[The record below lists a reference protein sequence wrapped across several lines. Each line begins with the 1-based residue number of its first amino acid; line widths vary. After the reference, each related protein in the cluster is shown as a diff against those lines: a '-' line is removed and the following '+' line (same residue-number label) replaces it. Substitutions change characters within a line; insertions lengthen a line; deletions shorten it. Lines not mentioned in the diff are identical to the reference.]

1 MNADEVIRILN
12 ELCNKLGIA
21 IDWSAENV
29 MPYFEQAVTQLATA
43 KTHIHLGILILCVIV
58 FCIGIGLCIPEIINS
73 IKEDVFPCIDYDNG
87 PGFGILLMVISV
99 IVGIIAY
106 ILWTEWRDMPTIM
119 AIKWFMMV
127 LGGN

>member
-1 MNADEVIRILN
+1 MSADEIIRILN

-58 FCIGIGLCIPEIINS
+58 FCIGIGFFIPEIIRS
-73 IKEDVFPCIDYDNG
+73 KCDPYVFDWDNG
-87 PGFGILLMVISV
+87 PGIGFCLTVISV
-99 IVGIIAY
+99 IAGIIAY

-119 AIKWFMMV
+119 AINWFMRA